1 MMAERIGIV
10 VLAAGAATRF
20 GSSKLTVPIDGVP
33 LVRRAAL
40 AALGASAHVVVIT
53 GAHRAAVESCI
64 ADLAVERVFNPG
76 WADGIGG
83 SIACGVAALS
93 PSCDATIIALGDQAL
108 IGSDEFRALIAAH
121 ARAPGRIIA
130 ATYADVVG
138 PPCLF
143 PPALFGELTQP
154 LSQFTVAINPPLIT
168 VRRSIQSNQ
177 ATSAAFAQ
185 TQPFPPEAH
194 HRSLRFWRHHFRWS
208 ASFSADTSS
217 AWSAT
222 IFFKRRFSSSS
233 SLSRLASLTPMPPYL
248 LRH

>member
-143 PPALFGELTQP
+143 PPAFFGELIELAGDRGARMLLQRHSHLVDALP
-154 LSQFTVAINPPLIT
+154 MACAAVDIDTVDD
-168 VRRSIQSNQ
+168 
-177 ATSAAFAQ
+177 AA
-185 TQPFPPEAH
+185 
-194 HRSLRFWRHHFRWS
+194 RFERP
-208 ASFSADTSS
+208 A
-217 AWSAT
+217 
-222 IFFKRRFSSSS
+222 
-233 SLSRLASLTPMPPYL
+233 
-248 LRH
+248 

>member
-143 PPALFGELTQP
+143 PPALFGELIELAGDRGARMLLQ
-154 LSQFTVAINPPLIT
+154 
-168 VRRSIQSNQ
+168 
-177 ATSAAFAQ
+177 
-185 TQPFPPEAH
+185 
-194 HRSLRFWRHHFRWS
+194 RH
-208 ASFSADTSS
+208 
-217 AWSAT
+217 
-222 IFFKRRFSSSS
+222 
-233 SLSRLASLTPMPPYL
+233 SRLVDALPMACAAVDIDTVDDAARFERPA
-248 LRH
+248 

>member
-20 GSSKLTVPIDGVP
+20 GASKLTVPIDGVP

-143 PPALFGELTQP
+143 PPALFGELIE
-154 LSQFTVAINPPLIT
+154 LAGDRGARMLL
-168 VRRSIQSNQ
+168 RR
-177 ATSAAFAQ
+177 
-185 TQPFPPEAH
+185 H
-194 HRSLRFWRHHFRWS
+194 
-208 ASFSADTSS
+208 
-217 AWSAT
+217 
-222 IFFKRRFSSSS
+222 
-233 SLSRLASLTPMPPYL
+233 SRLVDALPMACAAVDIDTVDDAARFERPA
-248 LRH
+248 